1 MGRTLMIGGVF
12 LLSRDPGRLA
22 EWYGRHLGFEFLS
35 MEGDETRFA
44 VLSYRDDA
52 EPPRR
57 RDLAFAI
64 MPGEPGEPGSG
75 HIINYRL
82 DDIESV
88 IASLRADG
96 IDVPAV
102 TVGDDGDGQGKFVRL
117 DDPEG
122 HRIELWE
129 HLEGG

>member
-22 EWYGRHLGFEFLS
+22 EWYRRHLGFEFLS

-52 EPPRR
+52 EPPTR

-64 MPGEPGEPGSG
+64 MPGEPGEPRSG

-88 IASLRADG
+88 ITSLHADG
-96 IDVPAV
+96 IEVPAV
-102 TVGDDGDGQGKFVRL
+102 MVGDDGDGQGKFIRL